1 MNQTPDDPV
10 AHVEWLQKELEWQRK
25 NLEGVD
31 NDRRRAPFILVGLVL
46 AIPIGILWGWIKA
59 ILVCIGTLALLTS
72 AYYLTA
78 GHRSEY
84 LQKIAGLEKE
94 LKEAE
99 RLRRF

>member
-1 MNQTPDDPV
+1 MADSQNDPE
-10 AHVEWLQKELEWQRK
+10 AHVAWLRKELDWQRK

-31 NDRRRAPFILVGLVL
+31 NDRKKAPFLLLGIVL
-46 AIPIGILWGWIKA
+46 AIPVGILWGWIKA
-59 ILVCIGTLALLTS
+59 VLVVIGTLALLTS

-94 LKEAE
+94 LREAE
-99 RLRRF
+99 RRRR

>member
-1 MNQTPDDPV
+1 MSAPAHDDPE
-10 AHVEWLQKELEWQRK
+10 AHVAWLRKELDWQRK

-31 NDRRRAPFILVGLVL
+31 NDRKKAPFLLLGIVL
-46 AIPIGILWGWIKA
+46 AIPVGILWGWIKA
-59 ILVCIGTLALLTS
+59 VLVVIGTLALLTS

-94 LKEAE
+94 LREAE
-99 RLRRF
+99 TRRR